1 MKTIIRT
8 GALLLAC
15 TFMLNVADAQTRK
28 LKNII
33 IMIGDGMGFNQVQA
47 ALTVTG
53 NNLNMAKFPYTGIE
67 KTYSA
72 DNYITDSAAGGTA
85 IACGVKTNNGM
96 IGVTPDTVPAQ
107 SILSIAEKNG
117 LSTGIVVTCNLTHA
131 TPATFYAHAV
141 SRNSTQEISSWF
153 PKSGVDLAIG
163 GGIVDFEKRKDGRNL
178 SKELQ
183 EKGYQVVYS
192 MEDAKKADQN
202 KSLLTL
208 LAEDHP
214 KKASEGRDYLP
225 SAVELAM
232 QRLNHNKKG
241 FFLMVEG
248 SQIDWGGHAN
258 DANYVVSET
267 VDFDNAVGKVLEFAK
282 KDGHTLVIITA
293 DHETGGTAI
302 REGSFKDKTVKIDFT
317 KTYHTGAPVP
327 IFAYGP
333 GAEQFTGWLE
343 NTNYKKKI
351 EKLAGLK
358 E

>member
-1 MKTIIRT
+1 MKKIIRT

-15 TFMLNVADAQTRK
+15 IAMLNITDAQAKRP
-28 LKNII
+28 KNII
-33 IMIGDGMGFNQVQA
+33 IMIGDGMGFNQIQA
-47 ALTVTG
+47 AFTVT
-53 NNLNMAKFPYTGIE
+53 NKQLNMAKFPYTGIE

-72 DNYITDSAAGGTA
+72 NNYITDSAAGGTA

-96 IGVTPDTVPAQ
+96 IGVTPDTVPVQ
-107 SILSIAEKNG
+107 SILAIAEKNG
-117 LSTGIVVTCNLTHA
+117 LATGIVVTCNLTHA
-131 TPATFYAHAV
+131 TPASFYAHTG
-141 SRNSTQEISSWF
+141 SRNSTQDIAGWF
-153 PKSGVDLAIG
+153 PKSGVDIAIG
-163 GGIVDFEKRKDGRNL
+163 GGINDFEKRKDGRNL

-183 EKGYQVVYS
+183 GNGYEITYS
-192 MEDAKKADQN
+192 MEDAQKAPAGKN
-202 KSLLTL
+202 LLTL

-214 KKASEGRDYLP
+214 KKVSEGRNYLP

-232 QRLNHNKKG
+232 KRLSNNKKG

-258 DANYVVSET
+258 DQDYMVSET
-267 VDFDNAVGKVLEFAK
+267 VDFDKAVGKVLEFAK
-282 KDGHTLVIITA
+282 KDGNTLVIITA

-302 REGSFKDKTVKIDFT
+302 KDGSFENKTVKIDYT
-317 KTYHTGAPVP
+317 KTSHTGAPVP

-333 GAEQFTGWLE
+333 SAEQFTGWLE
-343 NTNYKKKI
+343 NTVYKKKI

>member
-1 MKTIIRT
+1 MTNTLKT
-8 GALLLAC
+8 GMLLVAC
-15 TFMLNVADAQTRK
+15 LFVVNTTDSFAQKVR
-28 LKNII
+28 NII
-33 IMIGDGMGFNQVQA
+33 VMIGDGMGFNQVQA

-72 DNYITDSAAGGTA
+72 NNYITDSAAGGTA

-96 IGVTPDTVPAQ
+96 IGVTPDTVPVQ
-107 SILSIAEKNG
+107 SILSVAEKNG

-131 TPATFYAHAV
+131 TPATFYAHAG
-141 SRNSTQEISSWF
+141 SRNSTQEIASWF
-153 PKSGVDLAIG
+153 PKSGVDVAIG
-163 GGIVDFEKRKDGRNL
+163 GGINDFEKRTDGRNL
-178 SKELQ
+178 SNELKQ
-183 EKGYQVVYS
+183 AGYTVAYS
-192 MEDAKKADQN
+192 MEEAAKAPV
-202 KSLLTL
+202 KSPLLTF

-225 SAVELAM
+225 EAVELAM
-232 QRLNHNKKG
+232 KRLSNNKKG

-258 DANYVVSET
+258 DGNYVVTET

-282 KDGHTLVIITA
+282 RDGHTLVIITA

-343 NTNYKKKI
+343 NTNYKNKI

>member
-1 MKTIIRT
+1 MGLIW
-8 GALLLAC
+8 AC
-15 TFMLNVADAQTRK
+15 LIVAGSTSIYAQKVKNV
-28 LKNII
+28 IV
-33 IMIGDGMGFNQVQA
+33 MIGDGMGFNQVQA

-72 DNYITDSAAGGTA
+72 NDYITDSAAGGTA

-96 IGVTPDTVPAQ
+96 IGVTPDTVPVQ
-107 SILSIAEKNG
+107 SILAVAERNG

-131 TPATFYAHAV
+131 TPASFYAHAG
-141 SRNSTQEISSWF
+141 SRNSTQEIASWF
-153 PKSGVDLAIG
+153 PKSGVDVAIG
-163 GGIVDFEKRKDGRNL
+163 GGIGDFEKRTDGRNL
-178 SKELQ
+178 SSELK

-192 MEDAKKADQN
+192 IVDAENVAPGKA
-202 KSLLTL
+202 LLTL

-214 KKASEGRDYLP
+214 KKANEGRDYLTA
-225 SAVELAM
+225 AVELAM
-232 QRLNHNKKG
+232 KRLSNNKKG

-248 SQIDWGGHAN
+248 SQIDWGGHNN
-258 DANYVVSET
+258 DQDYMVSET
-267 VDFDNAVGKVLEFAK
+267 VDFDKAVGKALEFAK
-282 KDGHTLVIITA
+282 KDGNTLVIVTA
-293 DHETGGTAI
+293 DHETGGTAV

-317 KTYHTGAPVP
+317 KTKHTGAPVP

-333 GAEQFTGWLE
+333 GADQFTGWLE